1 MKKTLAI
8 ALALVCC
15 LGLLAACGEPA
26 SDPSEACLLYT
37 SGHRPG
43 DGAARAD
50 DVRRRAA
57 RGGEVAG
64 ELFERGEQ
72 GRRCLLYTSP

>member
-26 SDPSEACLLYT
+26 SDPSEAPA
-37 SGHRPG
+37 SEAP
-43 DGAARAD
+43 ASEA
-50 DVRRRAA
+50 
-57 RGGEVAG
+57 
-64 ELFERGEQ
+64 
-72 GRRCLLYTSP
+72 P

>member
-26 SDPSEACLLYT
+26 SDPLSLIHISEPT
-37 SGHRPG
+37 RH
-43 DGAARAD
+43 
-50 DVRRRAA
+50 
-57 RGGEVAG
+57 
-64 ELFERGEQ
+64 
-72 GRRCLLYTSP
+72 

>member
-26 SDPSEACLLYT
+26 SDPSEALSLIHISEPT
-37 SGHRPG
+37 RH
-43 DGAARAD
+43 
-50 DVRRRAA
+50 
-57 RGGEVAG
+57 
-64 ELFERGEQ
+64 
-72 GRRCLLYTSP
+72 